1 MGITSKHQV
10 NNYDPIDKKVSAL
23 IKQMTLDEKIAQ
35 LGSCWFYELQSNGKL
50 DMQKAQKRFSNGIGQ
65 ITRLTCTSVLPPLKA
80 AQTANLLQKVLIE
93 QTRLGIPAIFHE
105 ECSSGSIAL
114 GATIFPQS
122 IGLASTFQPEL
133 AQEMAIE
140 IRKQMRA
147 VGIHQGLAPELD
159 VARDP
164 RWGRVEETFGEDPL
178 LISQFGI
185 AYTRGLQGAD
195 FRHGIIA
202 TGKHFVGHSLS
213 QGGLNCAP
221 VQVGKRTLL
230 ETYLM
235 PFQAAIRDAG
245 LASIMN
251 AYPELDGEVAAA
263 SKKLLTDLLR
273 GQIGFQGLIV
283 SDYEAII
290 MLHTYHRM
298 ASNCS
303 EAAAAAM
310 NAGIDVELPTTKCYA
325 EDLIHQIEAGNVSMN
340 RIDQAVANHLTKK
353 FELGL
358 FENPFVDEGKVLEVF
373 ETQQQRDLAKSIAGK
388 GMVLLTN
395 NGILPLPKTIKT
407 IAVIGPNANDERN
420 LCGAYSYAGMIDNW
434 IYSKIPDSSFVCLD
448 RDSLKPDQA
457 IVITPL
463 NAIQKK
469 LPDTEIFYTR
479 GCDVNSQDRSGFPS
493 AILAAQKADAVILIL
508 GDRSGMI
515 PDCTCGETRDSADLK
530 LPGVQAEL
538 AEAIFAVGKPV
549 VVVLINGRPLAI
561 PDIVKAADAIL
572 EAWIPGEEGGS
583 AIADILFG
591 DQNPGGKLP
600 ITFPR
605 SVGQVP
611 IFYNNK
617 PAGMKSNWHIDY
629 VAESVKPL
637 FSFGHG
643 LSYSKFEYSDFSI
656 SKPLAGIDE
665 TIVVSCTVENTSS
678 IAGDEVVQLYMCDEY
693 ASIPRPVKELKG
705 FQRIGL
711 KSGESR
717 TIRFLFPVNMLAFYD
732 ENLDL
737 VIEPGRIVVMIGSS
751 SEDIRLQGA
760 FEISGDRKMTI
771 QKRIFTCPIRVE
783 SK

>member
-1 MGITSKHQV
+1 MGNSPKQLYKHK
-10 NNYDPIDKKVSAL
+10 DPIDKKVSAL
-23 IKQMTLDEKIAQ
+23 MEQMTLDEKIAQ

-50 DMQKAQKRFSNGIGQ
+50 DMQKVQQRFSNGIGQ
-65 ITRLTCTSVLPPLKA
+65 ITRLTCTSILPPVQA
-80 AQTANLLQKVLIE
+80 AQTANLLQKVLME

-105 ECSSGSIAL
+105 ECNSGSIAL

-133 AQEMAIE
+133 ARQMAAE
-140 IRKQMRA
+140 IQKQLRA
-147 VGIHQGLAPELD
+147 VGVHQGLAPELD

-178 LISQFGI
+178 LISQFGMQ
-185 AYTRGLQGAD
+185 YTRGLQGAD
-195 FRHGIIA
+195 FNHGIIA

-221 VQVGKRTLL
+221 VQVGKRTLW

-263 SKKLLTDLLR
+263 SKNILSEILR
-273 GQIGFQGLIV
+273 DQLGFKGLIV
-283 SDYEAII
+283 SDYEAIL

-298 ASNCS
+298 ASNWA

-310 NAGIDVELPTTKCYA
+310 NAGIDVELPTTKCYS
-325 EDLIHQIEAGNVSMN
+325 EDLIHQIETGNIRME
-340 RIDQAVANHLTKK
+340 RIDQAVSNHLTKK

-373 ETQQQRDLAKSIAGK
+373 ETPWQRDLAKRIAGK

-395 NGILPLPKTIKT
+395 NGILPLPKTGKT
-407 IAVIGPNANDERN
+407 IAVIGPNADDERN

-434 IYSKIPDSSFVCLD
+434 IYSKIPDSSFVNLD
-448 RDSLKPDQA
+448 RDSLKPDQP
-457 IVITPL
+457 IIITPL
-463 NAIQKK
+463 NAIKEK
-469 LPDTEIFYTR
+469 LPNSEILYAK
-479 GCDVNSQDRSGFPS
+479 GCDVSSQDRSGFSS
-493 AILAAQKADAVILIL
+493 AIQAAQQADAVILML

-538 AEAIFAVGKPV
+538 ADAIFAVGKPA

-561 PDIVKAADAIL
+561 PNIIESSDAVL
-572 EAWIPGEEGGS
+572 EAWIPGEEGGP

-605 SVGQVP
+605 SVGQIP

-617 PAGMKSNWHIDY
+617 PAGMKSNWYVNY

-637 FSFGHG
+637 FPFGHG
-643 LSYSKFEYSDFSI
+643 LSYSKFQYADFSI
-656 SKPLAGIDE
+656 SKSQAGVDD
-665 TIVVSCTVENTSS
+665 TIIISCTVENISS
-678 IAGDEVVQLYMCDEY
+678 VAGEEVIQCYTCDEY

-705 FQRIGL
+705 FYRIHL
-711 KSGESR
+711 NAGESR
-717 TIRFLFPVNMLAFYD
+717 RIRFLLPVNILAFYD
-732 ENLDL
+732 ENMDL
-737 VIEPGRIVVMIGSS
+737 IIEPGRIFVMIGSS
-751 SEDIRLQGA
+751 SEDIRLQGE
-760 FEISGDRKMTI
+760 FEIIGERKMI
-771 QKRIFTCPIRVE
+771 VSDRIFTCPIE
-783 SK
+783 IE

>member
-1 MGITSKHQV
+1 MEISLKQLYK
-10 NNYDPIDKKVSAL
+10 NNDPIEKKVSAL
-23 IKQMTLDEKIAQ
+23 MEQMTLDEKIAQ

-50 DMQKAQKRFSNGIGQ
+50 DMQKVQKRFSNGIGQ
-65 ITRLTCTSVLPPLKA
+65 ITRLTCTSILPPVQA
-80 AQTANLLQKVLIE
+80 AQTANLLQKVLME

-105 ECSSGSIAL
+105 ECCSGSIAL

-133 AQEMAIE
+133 ALQMATE
-140 IRKQMRA
+140 IQKQLRA
-147 VGIHQGLAPELD
+147 IGVHQGLAPELD

-164 RWGRVEETFGEDPL
+164 RWGRIEETFGEDPL
-178 LISQFGI
+178 LISQFGMQ
-185 AYTRGLQGAD
+185 YTRGLQGAD
-195 FRHGIIA
+195 FHHGIIA

-221 VQVGKRTLL
+221 VQVGKRTLW

-263 SKKLLTDLLR
+263 SKNLLTDLLR
-273 GQIGFQGLIV
+273 NQLGFQGLVV

-298 ASNCS
+298 ASS
-303 EAAAAAM
+303 WAEAAAAAM

-325 EDLIHQIEAGNVSMN
+325 EDLIHQIEAGIVHME
-340 RIDQAVANHLTKK
+340 RIDQAVANHLTMK
-353 FELGL
+353 FKLGL

-373 ETQQQRDLAKSIAGK
+373 ETQQQRDLAKNIAAK

-395 NGILPLPKTIKT
+395 NGILPLSKNIKT
-407 IAVIGPNANDERN
+407 IAVIGPNADDERN
-420 LCGAYSYAGMIDNW
+420 LCGAYSYVGMIDNW
-434 IYSKIPDSSFVCLD
+434 IYSKIPDSSFINLD
-448 RDSLKPDQA
+448 RDSLIKDQP

-463 NAIQKK
+463 NAIKEK
-469 LPDTEIFYTR
+469 LPNSKILYAK

-493 AILAAQKADAVILIL
+493 AIQAAQKADAVILIL

-530 LPGVQAEL
+530 LPGVQTDL
-538 AEAIFAVGKPV
+538 AEAIFTVGKPA

-561 PDIVKAADAIL
+561 PDIVKRADAIL
-572 EAWIPGEEGGS
+572 EAWIPGEEGGT

-629 VAESVKPL
+629 VSESVKPL
-637 FSFGHG
+637 FPFGHG
-643 LSYSKFEYSDFSI
+643 LSYSHFRYSDFFI
-656 SKPLAGIDE
+656 DKPQAGMDE
-665 TIVVSCTVENTSS
+665 TVVISCTVENIGS
-678 IAGDEVVQLYMCDEY
+678 IAGDEVVQLYICDEY
-693 ASIPRPVKELKG
+693 GSIPRPVKELKG
-705 FQRIGL
+705 FQRISL
-711 KSGESR
+711 AAGESR
-717 TIRFLFPVNMLAFYD
+717 TIHFLLPVNMLAFYD
-732 ENLDL
+732 ENFDL
-737 VIEPGRIVVMIGSS
+737 VIEPGRILVMIGSS
-751 SEDIRLQGA
+751 SEDIRMQGA
-760 FEISGDRKMTI
+760 FEITGDRKMMI
-771 QKRIFTCPIRVE
+771 YERIFICPTKVE
-783 SK
+783 S